1 MSARGQSLS
10 ARGQSLMEVI
20 LAVAIIGIALVP
32 ASRMWV
38 ASSQAT
44 SATER
49 QAAATNL
56 AQRILEAH
64 FRNVSYA
71 QQVPVSGT
79 DPGTKLA
86 YRMTLEP
93 MTLPSGYTPKTLRR
107 ARVVVT
113 EPGSLQPIAQFYA
126 LTAQEADR

>member
-1 MSARGQSLS
+1 MRGFSLI
-10 ARGQSLMEVI
+10 EVI
-20 LAVAIIGIALVP
+20 LAMTIISIALVP

-44 SATER
+44 VATDR

-56 AQRILEAH
+56 AQRILESQ

-71 QQVPVSGT
+71 SQKAASGT
-79 DPGTKLA
+79 DPSTGLA
-86 YRMTLEP
+86 YRLTIEP
-93 MTLPSGYTPKTLRR
+93 MPLPAPYPVKTLRR
-107 ARVVVT
+107 AKVVVT
-113 EPGSLQPIAQFYA
+113 EPNSNVTLAQFHA

>member
-1 MSARGQSLS
+1 MRNARGLT
-10 ARGQSLMEVI
+10 LIEVV
-20 LAVAIIGIALVP
+20 LAMAIIGIALVP

-71 QQVPVSGT
+71 KQVPVNGT
-79 DPGTKLA
+79 DAATGLA

-93 MTLPSGYTPKTLRR
+93 MSLPAGYTPKTLRR
-107 ARVVVT
+107 AWVVVT
-113 EPGSLQPIAQFYA
+113 EPGNLRPIAQFYA

>member
-1 MSARGQSLS
+1 MKARGQSLI
-10 ARGQSLMEVI
+10 EVI
-20 LAVAIIGIALVP
+20 LAITIIGIALVP

-44 SATER
+44 AATER

-64 FRNVSYA
+64 FRNVAYA
-71 QQVPVSGT
+71 QQVPVSGK
-79 DPGTKLA
+79 DVGTGLA
-86 YRMTLEP
+86 YQLTIEP
-93 MTLPSGYTPKTLRR
+93 MSLPSGYSPKSLRR
-107 ARVVVT
+107 GRVVVT
-113 EPGSLQPIAQFYA
+113 EPGSSQPIAQFFA

>member
-1 MSARGQSLS
+1 MGARGQSLI
-10 ARGQSLMEVI
+10 EVI
-20 LAVAIIGIALVP
+20 LAITIIGIALVP

-44 SATER
+44 VATDR

-64 FRNVSYA
+64 FRNVAYA
-71 QQVPVSGT
+71 KQVPLSGT
-79 DPGTKLA
+79 DAGTGLA
-86 YRMTLEP
+86 YRLTLEP
-93 MTLPSGYTPKTLRR
+93 MTLPAGYTPKTLRR
-107 ARVVVT
+107 GRVVVT
-113 EPGSLQPIAQFYA
+113 EPGSPQPIAQLHA